1 MVEPIEGLGYKT
13 NLPFNFDGFWF
24 SVVETALQKL
34 GYECPTIRE
43 LKKTLGYLNKIR
55 KNQYYSITESIPAE
69 RTINRSWDQVTR
81 EFVYTR
87 DAIINFHKGYNAQ
100 EGHNIHV
107 LPLRGQSKKAE
118 EIANV
123 IEKEIARRS
132 ELYQKYLDM
141 GGGCDTPE
149 KQKLLVEIG
158 FYEPDF
164 FTKNE
169 KK

>member
-13 NLPFNFDGFWF
+13 NLPFNFAGFWF
-24 SVVETALQKL
+24 PIVETALQKL

-43 LKKTLGYLNKIR
+43 FKKTLGYLNKIR
-55 KNQYYSITESIPAE
+55 KGQYYSITESIPAE
-69 RTINRSWDQVTR
+69 RTRNRSWDQVTR

-87 DAIINFHKGYNAQ
+87 DAVINFHKRDVPKDS
-100 EGHNIHV
+100 EIHI
-107 LPLRGQSKKAE
+107 LHLRGQSKKAE

-123 IEKEIARRS
+123 IEKEIARIS
-132 ELYQKYLDM
+132 ELYQEYLDM

-164 FTKNE
+164 FRKNQ